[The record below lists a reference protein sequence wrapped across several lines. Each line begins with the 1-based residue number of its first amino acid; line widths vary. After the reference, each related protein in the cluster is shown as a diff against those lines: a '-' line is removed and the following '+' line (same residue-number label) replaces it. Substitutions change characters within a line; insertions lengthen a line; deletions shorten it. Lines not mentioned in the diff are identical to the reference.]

1 MFGHPLDTFRRQVHT
16 VTAAGGTIPDT
27 YAVIEQRWDRYLELE
42 HNTTALLAEAITTP
56 GDTTDLTQLRA
67 LALAERAGSIE
78 QADLTKELKA
88 PVLLALRG
96 LYEQVA
102 APNYKTL
109 ADRFTATAT
118 AFTKAVHTID
128 PDLSA
133 EQMVTEPDKARKA
146 WTDAGILAVELDQQ
160 LPALQAAATLAGLRV
175 HDNDALLP
183 LTVDTDGH
191 HRRRIWEAWETSTGR
206 TGKWGAIAR
215 LGAGIRAAH
224 LDTYTPYRR
233 PAPIEVKYVRGT
245 GPYAGSVRVEHD
257 PEDQM
262 I

>member
-1 MFGHPLDTFRRQVHT
+1 MFGHPLEAFRQHVAT
-16 VTAAGGTIPDT
+16 VTAAGGTVPDT
-27 YAVIEQRWDRYLELE
+27 YITIESRWDRYLELE
-42 HNTTALLAEAITTP
+42 HNTTTLLAEALTS
-56 GDTTDLTQLRA
+56 GDDTTDLTQLRA
-67 LALAERAGSIE
+67 LALAERAGNIE

-88 PVLLALRG
+88 PILVALRE

-102 APNYKTL
+102 TPNYKTL
-109 ADRFTATAT
+109 AEQFNATAT

-175 HDNDALLP
+175 HDTDALLP
-183 LTVDTDGH
+183 LTVDTTGH
-191 HRRRIWEAWETSTGR
+191 HRRRIWEAWESNTGR

-215 LGAGIRAAH
+215 LGATIRAAH

-257 PEDQM
+257 PEDELV
-262 I
+262 